1 MEMVRRGSSLD
12 KTINKKM
19 ISSDEANN
27 DETVVRIEAIA
38 DTTNEALLR

>member
-1 MEMVRRGSSLD
+1 
-12 KTINKKM
+12 M

-27 DETVVRIEAIA
+27 DETVVQIEAIA